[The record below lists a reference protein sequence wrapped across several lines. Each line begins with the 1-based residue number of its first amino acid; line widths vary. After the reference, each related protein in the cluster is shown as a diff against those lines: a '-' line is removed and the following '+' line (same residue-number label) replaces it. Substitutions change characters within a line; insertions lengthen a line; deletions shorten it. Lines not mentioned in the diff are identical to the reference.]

1 MMINKAAA
9 LQAYQSNMGTSLQRN
24 KRQQNIEN
32 SVADSLVKPQAPR
45 TSFEDTVKQ
54 SLTKVNDMQTE
65 KKAMIESFAAGENT
79 NVHEL
84 MITMQKAGLAM
95 NMTSAIRGKVL
106 SAYQEIMRMQF

>member
-1 MMINKAAA
+1 MMINKSAA
-9 LQAYQSNMGTSLQRN
+9 LQAYQNNMGTLQRN

-32 SVADSLVKPQAPR
+32 TVSDGLAKPQEPR

-54 SLTKVNDMQTE
+54 SLNKVNDMQSE
-65 KKAMIESFAAGENT
+65 KTAMIESFAAGENT

-95 NMTSAIRGKVL
+95 NMTSAVRGKVL